1 MKRKKN
7 SRDKQFGRSPYLQNR
22 RGPASDGAHREFRCR
37 ESLTKCDS
45 RHCGSENQLSCTEAL
60 FWANAKSLGLG
71 SRSRSLG
78 IRGTADLLD
87 NRFRLVWKGR
97 RTALPRHQTLNSML
111 DWSYNLLTEPEKE
124 TLSRLSV
131 FVGAFSIK

>member
-1 MKRKKN
+1 M
-7 SRDKQFGRSPYLQNR
+7 
-22 RGPASDGAHREFRCR
+22 
-37 ESLTKCDS
+37 
-45 RHCGSENQLSCTEAL
+45 SCTEAL

-131 FVGAFSIK
+131 FVGAFSIKSACEVATEAELDDERVTDAITSLLAKSLISKSPSGDFRPDYIVF